1 MDPDTPRTARPSK
14 SSLLYNLVHYPKL
27 FQMIFVLGIGG
38 TLQYGIQISVLS
50 SPSPFIKAFLNETWL
65 TRSGSPMPEGTIT
78 LLWSLIVSVFSIGG
92 FFGAL
97 VSGPL
102 IGRHGK
108 RTCQVWNSLLPVL
121 ASILFACSKFVGSFE
136 MILVVRFIFGF
147 NSGLGMN
154 IHMQYLSEVAPRKL
168 RGFTTASCSFFV
180 TFGKLCGQ
188 ILGLRDV
195 FGTDLMWPY
204 AMAFCA
210 VTSLV
215 QCVTLPFLPESPPYL
230 LMEKQD
236 EAGCMQAIQQL
247 WGKGDHSTEIEEMK
261 KEKTAMKNTKI
272 MGILDVL
279 RDQSLRLQLY
289 VMAVVMVA
297 LQLTGINAIY
307 FYSYDVFSKAGFSE
321 DLIPYIGLGL
331 GVCESSATILSSFL
345 IERFGRKS
353 LILAGYALLIL
364 DLVLL
369 TISLSL
375 QAWFPWLSYS
385 SAAFITLFTFLFG
398 LGPSAVSLVIC
409 VELFNQSSRAAA
421 MVLAGSLN
429 WMGLYLTGMVF
440 PYVVSSL
447 GQFCFLF
454 FLAVSIFTVICL
466 YIFLPETKGKS
477 VLEVTEEFYR
487 SKSPWK
493 LVLSTE
499 ESSQRKEQVLCTRL

>member
-297 LQLTGINAIY
+297 LQLTGINA
-307 FYSYDVFSKAGFSE
+307 
-321 DLIPYIGLGL
+321 
-331 GVCESSATILSSFL
+331 SFL